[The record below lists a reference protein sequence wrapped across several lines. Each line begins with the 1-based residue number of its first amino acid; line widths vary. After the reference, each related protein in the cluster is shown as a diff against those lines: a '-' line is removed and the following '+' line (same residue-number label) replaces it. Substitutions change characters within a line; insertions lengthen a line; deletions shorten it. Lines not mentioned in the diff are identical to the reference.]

1 MKKKRLKLPDTAAFF
16 MIMILIAAILTYM
29 IPAGSF
35 ERIVD
40 GTTGRTLVVDGTYS
54 PIDGGG
60 VSIGQVL
67 SSLFRG
73 MVGGVDIIAFIFVVG
88 GCFGI
93 INATGAFESGLS
105 TLMRRLSGKEGL
117 LIGTIMAALAV
128 CGATFGMGEEA
139 LPFVTV
145 MIAASQKMK
154 MGRITG
160 IAIIVVGIYSGYTAG
175 PLNPFNTGIGQ
186 EIAELPIFSGMGLRA
201 VLMAGTV

>member
-40 GTTGRTLVVDGTYS
+40 GTTGRTLVVDGTYC

-93 INATGAFESGLS
+93 INATGAFESG
-105 TLMRRLSGKEGL
+105 
-117 LIGTIMAALAV
+117 
-128 CGATFGMGEEA
+128 
-139 LPFVTV
+139 
-145 MIAASQKMK
+145 
-154 MGRITG
+154 
-160 IAIIVVGIYSGYTAG
+160 
-175 PLNPFNTGIGQ
+175 
-186 EIAELPIFSGMGLRA
+186 
-201 VLMAGTV
+201 

>member
-1 MKKKRLKLPDTAAFF
+1 
-16 MIMILIAAILTYM
+16 
-29 IPAGSF
+29 
-35 ERIVD
+35 
-40 GTTGRTLVVDGTYS
+40 
-54 PIDGGG
+54 
-60 VSIGQVL
+60 
-67 SSLFRG
+67 

-105 TLMRRLSGKEGL
+105 TLMRRLSGKGPPHRNDNGSSGCLRSDFLEW
-117 LIGTIMAALAV
+117 V
-128 CGATFGMGEEA
+128 KA

-145 MIAASQKMK
+145 MIAASQKKMK

-201 VLMAGTV
+201 VLMAGTVAIGIHHVIVNGKKIQVRAYSSG